1 MPHGCDW
8 RLFEVLGLGVPRM
21 PIGSP
26 GMEMGNNEEP
36 FETLLVFEDGKIQI
50 FNKNAQPP
58 SVQLRQAWH
67 CVEQWTLIRLDSF
80 SNASYFSDDPV
91 NFSQQRQDNEV
102 LSICLET
109 LNHSRCLTA
118 ATRVVVDIDGF
129 LHSSSPFFKHKKTL
143 RRKKRLKDVLG
154 Y

>member
-67 CVEQWTLIRLDSF
+67 CVKQ
-80 SNASYFSDDPV
+80 
-91 NFSQQRQDNEV
+91 
-102 LSICLET
+102 
-109 LNHSRCLTA
+109 
-118 ATRVVVDIDGF
+118 
-129 LHSSSPFFKHKKTL
+129 
-143 RRKKRLKDVLG
+143 
-154 Y
+154 